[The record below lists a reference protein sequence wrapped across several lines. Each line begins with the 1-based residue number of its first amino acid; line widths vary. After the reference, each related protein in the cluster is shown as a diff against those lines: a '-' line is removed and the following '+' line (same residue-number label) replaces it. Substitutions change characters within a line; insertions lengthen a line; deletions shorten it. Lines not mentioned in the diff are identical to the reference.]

1 MLVFAIAGCATTPE
15 ETPTDKELYEKAHE
29 LQRQANYEEAF
40 AKFDEIVATY
50 PASLYAQQSMVD
62 VIYLHYSRSN
72 YAGTL
77 DAVNRFVQTF
87 PNHPS
92 VPYALYLR
100 GLSYFREDQKL
111 IDRVG
116 FQDPTERSPESMR
129 LAFFSFKQLVEQ
141 YPDSEYAEDSAN
153 RMRYLINALAR
164 NQIHIARYYLR
175 RNAPLAA
182 IGRAQRVLDNYADST
197 STEDALMVLVRAYR
211 MMGVESERQKA
222 WRLLKLNFPQNP
234 LAAENP

>member
-1 MLVFAIAGCATTPE
+1 MLAVALAGCATTPE
-15 ETPTDKELYEKAHE
+15 EAPTDKELYEQAHD
-29 LQRQANYEEAF
+29 LRRQANYEEALK
-40 AKFDEIVATY
+40 KFDELTATY

-62 VIYLHYSRSN
+62 VIHMQYARNH

-77 DAVNRFVQTF
+77 DAANRFIQAF
-87 PNHPS
+87 PDHAS
-92 VPYALYLR
+92 ASYALYMG
-100 GLSYFREDQKL
+100 GLAHFREDQNL

-116 FQDPTERSPESMR
+116 FQDPSERSPESMR
-129 LAFFSFKQLVEQ
+129 LAFFSFKQIVEQ

-182 IGRAQRVLDNYADST
+182 IGRAREVLNSYADST
-197 STEDALMVLVRAYR
+197 ATEDALVVLARAYQ
-211 MMGVESERQKA
+211 MMGAESERKKVR
-222 WRLLKLNFPQNP
+222 RLLHLNFPQNP
-234 LAAENP
+234 VGFP